1 MNADRLSSL
10 DAEHIELHITAA
22 AAAGPARALNPQHR
36 VTQLILDQESETRTF
51 GGAETVN
58 YVLTRDVKGIYRELH
73 LIPLILVLVQRSPY
87 YPWFWPGIEDAPL
100 LWDASNHSSWRTRHL
115 HLLENMKKEK

>member
-36 VTQLILDQESETRTF
+36 VTQLILDQESETRTL
-51 GGAETVN
+51 GGGWHTESGIGRGSPN
-58 YVLTRDVKGIYRELH
+58 YL
-73 LIPLILVLVQRSPY
+73 
-87 YPWFWPGIEDAPL
+87 
-100 LWDASNHSSWRTRHL
+100 
-115 HLLENMKKEK
+115 